1 MSSSPSPTATDE
13 ISWVLSPL
21 LELPGVLHAVV
32 ATGDGLV
39 EAASDGLGRAS
50 AERVAAMTATVHAA
64 ARAFTTAFTDTERP
78 RLAQTVVESDLGYA
92 IVVPAGENTSLAVFT
107 APDAQLGN
115 VAYQM
120 QLQVAAL
127 GRALASPSRQQ
138 GAGSPATAGPRTGRR
153 VTGSQGAPAG
163 S

>member
-1 MSSSPSPTATDE
+1 M
-13 ISWVLSPL
+13 SWVLTPL

-39 EAASDGLGRAS
+39 EAASAGLGRAS

-64 ARAFTTAFTDTERP
+64 ARAFTTAFTDVEQP
-78 RLAQTVVESDLGYA
+78 RLAQTVVESELGFA
-92 IVVPAGENTSLAVFT
+92 VVVPAGENTSLAVFT
-107 APDAQLGN
+107 TPEAQLGN

-120 QLQVAAL
+120 QVQVAAL
-127 GRALASPSRQQ
+127 GRALASPARRQD
-138 GAGSPATAGPRTGRR
+138 
-153 VTGSQGAPAG
+153 APAR

>member
-1 MSSSPSPTATDE
+1 MSSSSPSPTATE
-13 ISWVLSPL
+13 ISWVLNPL

-32 ATGDGLV
+32 ASGDGLV
-39 EAASDGLGRAS
+39 EAASDSLGRAS

-64 ARAFTTAFTDTERP
+64 SRAFTTAFTDTERP

-120 QLQVAAL
+120 QLQVTAL

-138 GAGSPATAGPRTGRR
+138 GAGAQDAGAQG
-153 VTGSQGAPAG
+153 TGSQDAPTG

>member
-1 MSSSPSPTATDE
+1 MSSTPSPTATDE
-13 ISWVLSPL
+13 ISWVLTPL

-39 EAASDGLGRAS
+39 EGASAGLERAS

-64 ARAFTTAFTDTERP
+64 ARAFTTAFTDAERP

-107 APDAQLGN
+107 SPDAQLGN

-127 GRALASPSRQQ
+127 GRALASPTRRQDDD
-138 GAGSPATAGPRTGRR
+138 GR
-153 VTGSQGAPAG
+153 S
-163 S
+163 

>member
-1 MSSSPSPTATDE
+1 MSSSPSPTAAE

-127 GRALASPSRQQ
+127 GRALASPPRQQSAGPQ
-138 GAGSPATAGPRTGRR
+138 GAGRRATGQRAA
-153 VTGSQGAPAG
+153 GSQGTAAG